1 MYQLKKFIN
10 RVLEIWT
17 ITLADLF
24 ESGRN
29 EVRALRRNGRGKILA
44 AVAFPWALLLGSR
57 MALPVLLPYIQTEFG
72 LSLSVV
78 GLLVT
83 LLWLG
88 GAIGQLPGG
97 ILADWYS
104 EGLIMTL
111 SVGLVAAALAFVVL
125 APNAATL
132 FIAVTLWGFAT
143 SLYPIARITILSEV
157 YPDRLGS
164 ALGLTMATGDIG
176 QTLVP
181 PIAGTLAVL
190 LLWQA
195 GLGFIIPLLVLG
207 GIGIW
212 FIVPRRSRTDGSV
225 EILSTDT
232 ARYVVD
238 ELRRPTMLFVTFIL
252 VLFFFFWQAF
262 TSFFPTYLVVEK
274 GISATMAGIVFGV
287 FFAAGAIVKPIAGMA
302 YDRIGM
308 RWALISV
315 LLGPVCGLLL
325 LPVVESLELI
335 VIVTLLIST
344 MLGNGAVTQSFV
356 AEQFPSD
363 IQGTGLG
370 AVRTVSAIVG
380 SMGPVLFGV
389 VADRGFFNEGYVAL
403 AVILVIVI
411 SLTYRMPHPSSRQ

>member
-1 MYQLKKFIN
+1 
-10 RVLEIWT
+10 
-17 ITLADLF
+17 
-24 ESGRN
+24 
-29 EVRALRRNGRGKILA
+29 
-44 AVAFPWALLLGSR
+44 

-72 LSLSVV
+72 LSLSIV

-111 SVGLVAAALAFVVL
+111 SLGLVVIALTFVVL

-132 FIAVTLWGFAT
+132 FIAVLIWGLAT
-143 SLYPIARITILSEV
+143 SLYPIARITILSKT
-157 YPDRLGS
+157 YPERLGS
-164 ALGLTMATGDIG
+164 ALGLTMATGDVG
-176 QTLVP
+176 QTFVP
-181 PIAGTLAVL
+181 AIAGTLAAL
-190 LLWQA
+190 LVWQA
-195 GLGFIIPLLVLG
+195 GLGFVIPLLIVG
-207 GIGIW
+207 GVGIW
-212 FIVPRRSRTDGSV
+212 FIVPRQSRADNST
-225 EILSTDT
+225 ETLSLNT

-238 ELRRPTMLFVTFIL
+238 ELRRPTMMFVSFIL
-252 VLFFFFWQAF
+252 ILFFFFWQAF
-262 TSFFPTYLVVEK
+262 TSFFPTYLVIEK
-274 GISATMAGIVFGV
+274 GFSATMAGILFGV

-315 LLGPVCGLLL
+315 LLGPVGGLLL
-325 LPVVESLELI
+325 LPIVESLEMI
-335 VIVTLLIST
+335 VIVTLAIST

-370 AVRTVSAIVG
+370 AVRTASAIVG
-380 SMGPVLFGV
+380 ATGPVLFGI
-389 VADRGFFNEGYVAL
+389 VADHGFFNEGYVAL

-411 SLTYRMPHPSSRQ
+411 LLTYRMPHPRGSQ